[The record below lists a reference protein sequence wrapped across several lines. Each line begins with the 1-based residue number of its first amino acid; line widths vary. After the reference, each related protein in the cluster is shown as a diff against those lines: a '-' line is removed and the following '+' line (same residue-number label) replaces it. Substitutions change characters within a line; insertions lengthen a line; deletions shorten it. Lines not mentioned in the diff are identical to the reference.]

1 MKTEP
6 TEALKEIKRCSWEVD
21 FEISD
26 GLESY
31 EVVDK
36 DDAIN
41 IANIAFKEGQSSPK
55 IKQLEWVET
64 YEDGVK
70 RIKAKIPFGNYE
82 VYEKRDH
89 DGYILWW
96 FDPTPY
102 AYVFDTEM
110 EAKMYAQTNFEKR
123 VMGCLDLKVLQKQR
137 LINMMRWDEEI
148 GLYDDNPKNH

>member
-1 MKTEP
+1 MKTEL

-36 DDAIN
+36 DDAVN
-41 IANIAFKEGQSSPK
+41 IANIAFREGQSSPK
-55 IKQLEWVET
+55 IKQLEWVEID
-64 YEDGVK
+64 EDGVT
-70 RIKAKIPFGNYE
+70 RIKAETPFGDYE
-82 VYEKRDH
+82 VYEKSDH

-102 AYVFDTEM
+102 AHVFGTEM
-110 EAKMYAQTNFEKR
+110 EAKTYAQANFEKR
-123 VMGCLDLKVLQKQR
+123 VMKCLDLKVLQKQR
-137 LINMMRWDEEI
+137 LINMMKWDEEI
-148 GLYDDNPKNH
+148 GLYNEEK